1 MDLDIVLR
9 YNYKHS
15 QNTLVFA
22 IVFVFVRL
30 RQFIYLSQLV
40 SRGILHFSA
49 TKATIVTTWHEKF
62 AFVFESVFDRNEKGK
77 EMLTCH
83 WEWVCKTWCCVL
95 LLWWCAFVYVADI
108 SATSH
113 NSTYYETKQKAKLV
127 QFIHIHMLR
136 KNCLKTS
143 ISKQKIKRIKLTHS
157 HLMHFVWFSLSSI
170 HPPSHP
176 SCSSAVCHFAASIF
190 RRKTLRSSNFGGK
203 HSFIFEATQK
213 FQCRAKSPFIFPLY
227 HLGRFFPL

>member
-22 IVFVFVRL
+22 IVFTFVRL

-62 AFVFESVFDRNEKGK
+62 AFVFESVFDRNGKGK

-143 ISKQKIKRIKLTHS
+143 ISKQKNKRIKWVS
-157 HLMHFVWFSLSSI
+157 IDSLSPHAFCMIFSFA
-170 HPPSHP
+170 H
-176 SCSSAVCHFAASIF
+176 SSPLTSLAFVFCLPFC
-190 RRKTLRSSNFGGK
+190 RKYFST
-203 HSFIFEATQK
+203 
-213 FQCRAKSPFIFPLY
+213 
-227 HLGRFFPL
+227 